1 VVLPRERALM
11 ALPAAAAAAVAV
23 VLQVLS
29 SEEQECP
36 PLPGGIAVAPSAVPS
51 VGPGGISGVTA
62 LVQPA
67 AGSDSSLPGGTSSK
81 AAAAGQRQQQQQ
93 HGQHQ
98 VYVAQQEQPAS
109 VQQVAIGMP
118 PMPHLG

>member
-1 VVLPRERALM
+1 
-11 ALPAAAAAAVAV
+11 
-23 VLQVLS
+23 
-29 SEEQECP
+29 
-36 PLPGGIAVAPSAVPS
+36 

-62 LVQPA
+62 LIQPA
-67 AGSDSSLPGGTSSK
+67 AGSDTSLPAGTSSK
-81 AAAAGQRQQQQQ
+81 AAAAGLQQQQQQQ